1 MKTYNEAL
9 KVLNGRKSKRL
20 PKTATTLR
28 MLDNGDIGLEYHS
41 TIVVTYFKD
50 GGYKLDN
57 GGWFTMTTKKRMND
71 FTDLVVCQSKGKW
84 YVNGYDYHNGIEL
97 RRGSIYNVSEI

>member
-50 GGYKLDN
+50 GGYKLEN

-71 FTDLVVCQSKGKW
+71 FTTLRVTQKKGQW
-84 YVNGYDYHNGIEL
+84 TVNGYEYKNGMIL
-97 RRGSIYNVSEI
+97 MNGSIHNVSEI